1 MKSLLSV
8 IGLLA
13 LAYITYQWLNTPTPD
28 EVEEKPKPKA
38 VETTVVKEP
47 DKEPDTDMQRLK
59 SERKCVK
66 CDFSGED
73 LSGLQL
79 KGVDLNHAL
88 LRKVNLKGS
97 DLREA
102 NLEGANLEG
111 ANLEGVNLMW
121 SNLKQANL
129 KNTNLGSTDF
139 RGAELEGA
147 LGPSGMIC
155 SDSLGK
161 DCLEE

>member
-1 MKSLLSV
+1 MKSFLSV
-8 IGLLA
+8 IGVLA
-13 LAYITYQWLNTPTPD
+13 LAYISYQWLNTPTLN
-28 EVEEKPKPKA
+28 EVKEKPQPKSI
-38 VETTVVKEP
+38 ETVVYKEP
-47 DKEPDTDMQRLK
+47 DKETDTDIQRLK
-59 SERKCVK
+59 SERKCEK
-66 CDFSGED
+66 CDLSGKD

-79 KGVDLNHAL
+79 KNVDLNHAL

-129 KNTNLGSTDF
+129 KNTKLGGTDF
-139 RGAELEGA
+139 RGAELDGA
-147 LGPSGMIC
+147 IGPSGEIC
-155 SDSLGK
+155 SESIRK
-161 DCLEE
+161 DCLEK